1 MWHSDYQLKPV
12 ISSKEDLKEVK
23 ELQERLD
30 IPNDMVW
37 LMPEGILSEQLNERR
52 VWLMKICEEQGYNYT
67 DRLHI
72 IAFGDVRGV

>member
-1 MWHSDYQLKPV
+1 
-12 ISSKEDLKEVK
+12 
-23 ELQERLD
+23 
-30 IPNDMVW
+30 MVW